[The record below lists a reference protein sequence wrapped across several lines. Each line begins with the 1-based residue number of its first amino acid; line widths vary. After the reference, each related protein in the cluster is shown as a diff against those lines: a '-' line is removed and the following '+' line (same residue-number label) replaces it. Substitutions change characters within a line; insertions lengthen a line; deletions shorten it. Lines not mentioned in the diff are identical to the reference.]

1 MFRLII
7 SFITSLTCLLLTSCS
22 STPTVH
28 TIIFDAKHQPPYAGA
43 VIDNYDEEI
52 IIGKGMI
59 VAQDSTKLTITDST
73 ALHDAMRYTSF
84 NDDPRSYRA
93 IDCTR
98 VNTDQY
104 WCPLMFLLG
113 DTDYYVRAFIRLS
126 DSTIVYGQTERLHTI
141 HLNRYRNYSGY
152 ANVFFQ
158 EDYDLFDKDLDEKIE
173 WRRDGYYYS
182 RNENPGVCNF
192 TRSLAHNTNYKFRTE
207 WGYLMW
213 YYHGYIEGEDTKDV
227 LPRMQLKYGLMH
239 MDAPKGYKVFY
250 CIDDT
255 TDNPLNFTAIY
266 EEPIE
271 VPSDAH
277 RIDCFSLAP
286 DGTPSHVNR
295 YFIDWQHP

>member
-1 MFRLII
+1 MHYPIL
-7 SFITSLTCLLLTSCS
+7 LTTICLLLTLTSCTN
-22 STPTVH
+22 TPTVR

-43 VIDNYDEEI
+43 VIDNYDESVI
-52 IIGKGMI
+52 TGKGII
-59 VAQDSTKLTITDST
+59 VAQDSTELTIADST
-73 ALHDAMRYTSF
+73 TMHDAMRYTSY
-84 NDDPRSYRA
+84 NDDPRRYRA

-98 VNTDQY
+98 VNKDQY

-126 DSTIVYGQTERLHTI
+126 DNTVVYGQTEHLHTI
-141 HLNRYRNYSGY
+141 PLNRYKNFNGY

-158 EDYDLFDKDLDEKIE
+158 EDFDLFDKDLDEKIE

-182 RNENPGVCNF
+182 YNEIPGECYF
-192 TRSLAHNTNYKFRTE
+192 TKSQRHNTSYKFRTE

-213 YYHGYIEGEDTKDV
+213 YYHGYIEGKDEKDI
-227 LPRMQLKYGLMH
+227 LPTMQLKDGRMH
-239 MDAPKGYKVFY
+239 LDVPEGYKVFY

-255 TDNPLNFTAIY
+255 TENPLSFTDVY

-271 VPSDAH
+271 VPSGTH

-295 YFIDWQHP
+295 YFLSF